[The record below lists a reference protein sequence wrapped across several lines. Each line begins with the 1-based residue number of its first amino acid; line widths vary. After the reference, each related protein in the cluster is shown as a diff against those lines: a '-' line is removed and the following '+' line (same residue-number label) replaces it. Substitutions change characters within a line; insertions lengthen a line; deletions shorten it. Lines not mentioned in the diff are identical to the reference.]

1 MSKDEKWWQEE
12 ELFLD
17 QDRKEGRKERKIA
30 TTKDRSKFKKSNQD
44 QLKKQGEALKSSSEH
59 LLKGRV
65 LALTPEGALVAL
77 GEEVLLSQLRGSLKQ
92 EKKAAKNLLA
102 VGDFVSVDRHKEGF
116 ASITSIEERYS
127 VLSRAD
133 NLSRNKEQLI
143 AVNIDQVLITA
154 SVVLPSLKPSLIDRY
169 IIAAQKGN
177 MTPIILIN
185 KIDLLSQATQEEK
198 ELYALFMKTYC
209 ALGFHVIAISCE
221 SQEGLCELKEVMK
234 GKASVFSGQSGVG
247 KSSLINWVTDS
258 SLLTGSIVQK
268 TKKGSHTTTTTHLIP
283 LEAGGF
289 CIDTPGIKSFGV
301 WDLQVEEVSPHFKEI
316 FSTSRHC
323 KYSNCSHL
331 NEPECAVKKAVE
343 EGAIS
348 PLRFASYLAI
358 LSSIKEKHTQR

>member
-1 MSKDEKWWQEE
+1 MSKDEKWWHAE

-30 TTKDRSKFKKSNQD
+30 STKDRSKFKKSNQD
-44 QLKKQGEALKSSSEH
+44 QLKKQKEALASSSENSP
-59 LLKGRV
+59 KGRV
-65 LALTPEGALVAL
+65 LAITPEGVLVAF
-77 GEEVLLSQLRGSLKQ
+77 GAEELLCQLRGSLKQ
-92 EKKAAKNLLA
+92 EKNAKKNLLA
-102 VGDFVSVDRHKEGF
+102 VGDFVHVDKHKEGF
-116 ASITSIEERYS
+116 SSITSIEKRTS
-127 VLSRAD
+127 ILSRAD

-185 KIDLLSQATQEEK
+185 KIDLLPQATQEEK
-198 ELYALFMKTYC
+198 DLYALFLKTYRS
-209 ALGFHVIAISCE
+209 LGVCVIAISCE
-221 SQEGLCELKEVMK
+221 SQEGLSELKEVMK

-258 SLLTGSIVQK
+258 SLLTGSIVHK

-283 LEAGGF
+283 LEGEGF

-301 WDLQVEEVSPHFKEI
+301 WDLQIEEVAHYFTEI
-316 FSTSRHC
+316 FTASEHC

-343 EGAIS
+343 EGMIS

-358 LSSIKEKHTQR
+358 LGSIKEKHTQR